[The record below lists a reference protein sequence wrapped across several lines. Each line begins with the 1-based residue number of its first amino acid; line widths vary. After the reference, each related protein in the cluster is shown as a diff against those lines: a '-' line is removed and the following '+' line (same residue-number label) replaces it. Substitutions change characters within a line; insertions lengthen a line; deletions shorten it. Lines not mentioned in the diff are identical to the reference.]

1 MTGVRL
7 MRGLAAVTTTL
18 AVLAAAP
25 PSARAQAQA
34 QGYPTQTITIVL
46 PFSAGTGIDTATRVF
61 AEKLSQRLGQPVILE
76 NRPGA
81 GGNLGHAAAAK
92 AAPDGYTLLMA
103 ANTLAMNTSLYN
115 LPFDPATSFAPVGL
129 YVKGGMALIVHQK
142 VKAGS
147 VADLVALAKD
157 SPGKLNYAT
166 PGIGTPQHLAMELLK
181 RTTGADIV
189 HIPHKGAAEAVREV
203 VRGELETM
211 FVPVQSI
218 LPHIKEG
225 TVRALAVSGTKRH
238 PALPETPTI
247 AEATGDPDFDVDLWY
262 GLFAPAGTPQQV
274 MDKLNSEIR
283 AIVEL
288 TDVQERLQKLGM
300 SRNPSSARELGD
312 LYRNDAA
319 RWAKLIREAN
329 IKPQ

>member
-1 MTGVRL
+1 
-7 MRGLAAVTTTL
+7 MRGFRWGSALLCATL
-18 AVLAAAP
+18 FAAP
-25 PSARAQAQA
+25 SSMAQT
-34 QGYPTQTITIVL
+34 YPTQTITIVL

-81 GGNLGHAAAAK
+81 GGNLGHSAAAK
-92 AAPDGYTLLMA
+92 ASPDGYTLLMA

-115 LPFDPATSFAPVGL
+115 LPFDPATAFAPVGL

-142 VKAGS
+142 VKANTL
-147 VADLVALAKD
+147 AELVAVAKA
-157 SPGKLNYAT
+157 SPGKLNYST

-181 RTTGADIV
+181 RTAGVDIV
-189 HIPHKGAAEAVREV
+189 HIPHKGAAESVREV
-203 VRGELETM
+203 VRGELDTM

-218 LPHIKEG
+218 LSHINEG

-238 PALPETPTI
+238 PALPQTPTV
-247 AEATGDPDFDVDLWY
+247 AEATGNADFDVDLWY
-262 GLFAPAGTPQQV
+262 GLFAPAGTPQAV
-274 MDKLNSEIR
+274 VDKLNAEIR

-288 TDVQERLQKLGM
+288 PDVQERLQKLGM
-300 SRNPSSARELGD
+300 SRAPSSAKELGD
-312 LYRNDAA
+312 LYRTDAA
-319 RWAKLIREAN
+319 RWAKLIKDAN

>member
-1 MTGVRL
+1 MTGIWA
-7 MRGLAAVTTTL
+7 RGFAAILALCEAL
-18 AVLAAAP
+18 QL
-25 PSARAQAQA
+25 ARAQT
-34 QGYPTQTITIVL
+34 YPTQTITIVL
-46 PFSAGTGIDTATRVF
+46 PFSAGTGIDTATRTF

-81 GGNLGHAAAAK
+81 GGNMGHSAVAK

-103 ANTLAMNTSLYN
+103 ANTLAMNTSLYT
-115 LPFDPATSFAPVGL
+115 LTFDPATSFAPVGL

-142 VKAGS
+142 VKADT
-147 VADLVALAKD
+147 VKDLVALARD
-157 SPGKLNYAT
+157 NPGKLNYST
-166 PGIGTPQHLAMELLK
+166 PGVGTPQHLAMELLK
-181 RTTGADIV
+181 RNTGMNVV

-218 LPHIKEG
+218 LPHIREG

-238 PALPETPTI
+238 PALPDVPTV
-247 AEATGDPDFDVDLWY
+247 AEATGNPDFDVDLWY
-262 GLFAPAGTPQQV
+262 GLFVPAGTPQAIV
-274 MDKLNSEIR
+274 DRLNGEIR

-288 TDVQERLQKLGM
+288 PDVQERLQKLGM
-300 SRNPSSARELGD
+300 SRTPSSAAELGA
-312 LYRNDAA
+312 LYRSDAA
-319 RWAKLIREAN
+319 RWAELIKSAN